1 MANFLYGLFRWSAL
15 SISFET
21 RFSLINFDKNS
32 LCELH
37 LADFCFNLFSFFFF
51 SSPSVLWFHGD
62 VFFFNYCTQEQL
74 LISISGVKCSTS
86 SCNLSVAL
94 CSCLPQPLTA
104 LKETA
109 DWLHLASPD
118 DIYMEYNMGKGVYS
132 Q

>member
-51 SSPSVLWFHGD
+51 QVHLYCDSMVMSSSSIIVHK
-62 VFFFNYCTQEQL
+62 EQL

-104 LKETA
+104 LKETP

-118 DIYMEYNMGKGVYS
+118 DIYMEYNMDKGVYS